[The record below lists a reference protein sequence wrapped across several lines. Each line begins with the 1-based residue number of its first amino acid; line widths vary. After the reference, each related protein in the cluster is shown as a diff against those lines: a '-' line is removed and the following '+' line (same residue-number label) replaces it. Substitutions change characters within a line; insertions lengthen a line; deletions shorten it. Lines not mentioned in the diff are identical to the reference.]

1 MAETPLLRFKHTDNG
16 GNWHKYNNP
25 PQIQKSTT
33 NTKINQKYKYS
44 PQIRKPTTN
53 TKLPKKGY
61 FGRAP
66 TRFKTLARV
75 NTLSVVAEVNQKG
88 NKAIL
93 KCTDTQLN
101 KNTIAQIHKLP
112 DSGVD

>member
-1 MAETPLLRFKHTDNG
+1 MAATG
-16 GNWHKYNNP
+16 
-25 PQIQKSTT
+25 T
-33 NTKINQKYKYS
+33 NTKILHKYKN
-44 PQIRKPTTN
+44 PRQIQILSTN

-101 KNTIAQIHKLP
+101 KNRIAQIHKLP

>member
-1 MAETPLLRFKHTDNG
+1 MAATG
-16 GNWHKYNNP
+16 
-25 PQIQKSTT
+25 T
-33 NTKINQKYKYS
+33 NTKIFHKYKN
-44 PQIRKPTTN
+44 PRQIQILSTN

-101 KNTIAQIHKLP
+101 KNRIAQIHKLP

>member
-1 MAETPLLRFKHTDNG
+1 MAATGTNTIIL
-16 GNWHKYNNP
+16 HKYKNL
-25 PQIQKSTT
+25 
-33 NTKINQKYKYS
+33 
-44 PQIRKPTTN
+44 PQIRKSTKNTN
-53 TKLPKKGY
+53 TKTYQKYKITKKKY
-61 FGRAP
+61 FGRAS

>member
-16 GNWHKYNNP
+16 GNWHKYKNP

-33 NTKINQKYKYS
+33 NTNIEHKYE
-44 PQIRKPTTN
+44 I
-53 TKLPKKGY
+53 TKKKGY
-61 FGRAP
+61 LGRAP

-88 NKAIL
+88 NIAIL

-101 KNTIAQIHKLP
+101 KNRIAQIHKLP

>member
-1 MAETPLLRFKHTDNG
+1 MAATGTNTIIL
-16 GNWHKYNNP
+16 HKYKNLPQIRKSTKNTNIHHKYENP
-25 PQIQKSTT
+25 PQIRNYQ
-33 NTKINQKYKYS
+33 
-44 PQIRKPTTN
+44 
-53 TKLPKKGY
+53 KKGY
-61 FGRAP
+61 FGLVP
-66 TRFKTLARV
+66 TRFKTLARI

-101 KNTIAQIHKLP
+101 KNRIAQIHKLP